1 MEEEFV
7 YEVEDDLG
15 EVRVVSK
22 DELDDIIT
30 HTIEQVVDHETN
42 ERGYPLTVDELRA
55 LEDQVL
61 EEISHRIT
69 MKKQPKKEFHS
80 SSVSAES
87 IDEIFSCT

>member
-1 MEEEFV
+1 MEEEYI
-7 YEVEDDLG
+7 YEVTDDLG
-15 EVRVVSK
+15 VTQVVSK
-22 DELDDIIT
+22 DELDEIISNT
-30 HTIEQVVDHETN
+30 LEQVVDHETN
-42 ERGYPLTVDELRA
+42 ERGYPLNPDELRA

-69 MKKQPKKEFHS
+69 MRKQPKKEFHS